1 MQAGLLKELI
11 SIYKPE
17 LSSNEYGEQIQNYVR
32 AYITKSQVKFNN
44 GNRGESNGEI
54 VSTYTVT
61 FTIRRYNQ
69 IAENYL
75 IKWYDRKYRI
85 LSIEDNKHYNYKRII
100 GELINE

>member
-85 LSIEDNKHYNYKRII
+85 LSIEDNKQYNYKRII

>member
-1 MQAGLLKELI
+1 MQAGLLRDLI
-11 SIYKPE
+11 EVYKPE

-32 AYITKSQVKFNN
+32 AYITKSQVQFRG
-44 GNRGESNGEI
+44 GNKGESNNEV
-54 VSTYTVT
+54 VSNYTVT

-85 LSIEDNKHYNYKRII
+85 LSIEDNRQLNYKRII